1 LLNKNLRNVAD
12 EPPDIRESAAAALL
26 VLGLL
31 AFEEYGRCRGQDVT
45 VLGALHK
52 EAVAAWADTW
62 GCDHNRLEIA
72 ISNLRATFSPS
83 TENVGAENPSAKFWP
98 VNSALLLH

>member
-1 LLNKNLRNVAD
+1 
-12 EPPDIRESAAAALL
+12 
-26 VLGLL
+26 
-31 AFEEYGRCRGQDVT
+31 

-62 GCDHNRLEIA
+62 GCDRSRLEIA
-72 ISNLRATFSPS
+72 ISNLRATFALSD
-83 TENVGAENPSAKFWP
+83 VGASENPAAKFWP